1 MRLLDDY
8 EQSSDILVNIAKNL
22 NKLLLINTEYKKI
35 NEKFNESLSLLID
48 NLNEIRND
56 ISIDEEETATIEE
69 VDIDAYKT

>member
-35 NEKFNESLSLLID
+35 NEKFN
-48 NLNEIRND
+48 
-56 ISIDEEETATIEE
+56 
-69 VDIDAYKT
+69 